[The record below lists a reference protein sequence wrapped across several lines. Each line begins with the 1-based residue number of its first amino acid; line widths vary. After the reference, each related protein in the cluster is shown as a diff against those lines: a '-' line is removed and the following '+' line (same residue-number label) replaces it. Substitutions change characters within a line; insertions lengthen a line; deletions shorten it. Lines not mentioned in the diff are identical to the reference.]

1 MTTRRSRFSAGAW
14 LLVLTACS
22 SGRASTDAVVLG
34 RDPGMPTGAAAVVDR
49 TDGLRRWP
57 DDRIDITAAAIE
69 GDSLRLSVQYGGG
82 CAEHRIALVFGDTWM
97 ESYPVQVSA
106 LLSHDA
112 NGDNCRALFTGR
124 IAFSLVP
131 LRDDRRRAYRT
142 DSGAVAFTLR
152 PSTTRLVYRF

>member
-1 MTTRRSRFSAGAW
+1 MIRFPRFLAGAS

-22 SGRASTDAVVLG
+22 SGRTPTDSVVLG
-34 RDPGMPTGAAAVVDR
+34 GDDPASAAAAVVDR

-57 DDRIDITAAAIE
+57 ADPVEITAAAIE

-82 CAEHRIALVFGDTWM
+82 CAEHRFSLVFGDAWM

-131 LRDDRRRAYRT
+131 LRDAYRRAYRT